1 MSAEQDHHGHNDD
14 SPRLSPDQ
22 IERLIASLDALEYF
36 EVTLHHR
43 ERDVF
48 RTVDMWSIS
57 IVEALT
63 SATQDLQH
71 DGWHVTAIARDCN
84 DCTITAADTEQEY
97 YDTEFDSIVRNE
109 NGQS

>member
-1 MSAEQDHHGHNDD
+1 MPAEQNHGHNDD
-14 SPRLSPDQ
+14 SPQLSPEQ
-22 IERLIASLDALEYF
+22 IEKIIASLDALEYF
-36 EVTLHHR
+36 QVTLHHR
-43 ERDVF
+43 ELDEF

-63 SATQDLQH
+63 SATRDLQE

-84 DCTITAADTEQEY
+84 DCDITAEDTEQEY
-97 YDTEFDSIVRNE
+97 YDNEFDSIVRNE